1 MVGSLDLV
9 VVVVQQ
15 VVVPD
20 LQVEVLLGMFQLLV
34 TVCWRG
40 GFRKSSYFET
50 TFAFFWSV

>member
-20 LQVEVLLGMFQLLV
+20 LQVEVLLGMFQLMV
-34 TVCWRG
+34 REV
-40 GFRKSSYFET
+40 
-50 TFAFFWSV
+50 